1 MNTATHTAAPIKMPV
16 RSTGEV
22 MVVLKRDVESYRMSG
37 AMDAEE
43 CTMRAIEQWA
53 NDRGLTMRQ
62 AEHLFNTL

>member
-1 MNTATHTAAPIKMPV
+1 MNTATHTEAPVKMPA

-22 MVVLKRDVESYRMSG
+22 MVVLKRDIESYRMSG

>member
-1 MNTATHTAAPIKMPV
+1 
-16 RSTGEV
+16 